1 MNLIDRVVDYFAP
14 RAGRDRI
21 KARAQST
28 AIMNYD
34 AASKGRRTYGWKS
47 PATAADAAAYG
58 QRPQM
63 RQLSRDMIRNRP
75 LAARAQ
81 SVVTGS
87 VVGTGIVPSMN
98 MPAGDDAAKTKAFEV
113 LRGHLWSPAIDAL
126 GENTLFGLQTIVM
139 NTVFSDGEIFV
150 RQRIRDLRSNPN
162 LKIPLQLELIEAD
175 YLDTTLMSNG
185 ANQVMEG
192 VEYGPTGAIEAY
204 HFWNRHPGDIRMP
217 LSGLKSTRWP
227 ASRVLHI
234 RKSDRPG
241 QLRGVPWLA
250 PVMMTLGEIS
260 DYVEAQILKQRMAA
274 LVAGVITAGVDGS
287 NPDTKKLEDLSPGAL
302 VSVPEGSEISWTSP
316 PRVDGYGEFIKQA
329 VGMIAIGVG
338 VTYESVSGDLSQ
350 VNFSSAQMGHMVM
363 DRNVEIWQIMV
374 INQFCEGVERW
385 LIDAWKL
392 VSSYPKQS
400 FALDWTA
407 PRRPLINPRN
417 DIPALIEEI
426 DAGLNSRQRV
436 QRQLG
441 RVPDV
446 IRRERVED
454 MEQDKLAGLTPP
466 KPGAATD
473 PKAAADLALPDDG
486 VEPGIKG
493 HAK

>member
-1 MNLIDRVVDYFAP
+1 MNVLDRVVDFFAP
-14 RAGRDRI
+14 QAGLDRI
-21 KARAQST
+21 RARAKSQ

-47 PATAADAAAYG
+47 PATSADAAAYG
-58 QRPQM
+58 QRPQL
-63 RQLSRDMIRNRP
+63 RQLSRDVIRNRP

-87 VVGTGIVPSMN
+87 TVGTGIVPSLA
-98 MPAGDDAAKTKAFEV
+98 MPGGTENAKNDAFAT
-113 LRGHLWSPAIDAL
+113 LRAHLWSSDIDAL

-150 RQRIRDLRSNPN
+150 RQRIRDTRFNPN
-162 LKIPLQLELIEAD
+162 LKIPLQIELIEAD
-175 YLDTTLMSNG
+175 YLNTTVMSQG
-185 ANQVMEG
+185 ANQVIEG

-204 HFWNRHPGDIRMP
+204 HFWNRHPGEIRMP
-217 LSGLKSTRWP
+217 RTGLDTTRWP

-241 QLRGVPWLA
+241 QLRGVPWLS

-260 DYVEAQILKQRMAA
+260 DYIEAQILKQRMAA
-274 LVAGVITAGVDGS
+274 LVAGVISAAADGN
-287 NPDTKKLEDLSPGAL
+287 NPNTKALEDLSPGAL
-302 VSVPEGSEISWTSP
+302 VTVPEGSEVSWTSP
-316 PRVDGYGEFIKQA
+316 PKVDGYAEFIKQA
-329 VGMIAIGVG
+329 VAMIAVGIGI
-338 VTYESVSGDLSQ
+338 TYESLSGDLSQ

-363 DRNVEIWQIMV
+363 DRNVEIWQIMLV
-374 INQFCEGVERW
+374 NQFCEGVERW

-392 VSSYPKQS
+392 MPTYPKKS
-400 FALDWTA
+400 FTLDWTA

-417 DIPALIEEI
+417 DIPAMVDEI
-426 DAGLNSRQRV
+426 DAGLSSRQRK

-441 RVPDV
+441 LDPAT

-454 MEQDKLAGLTPP
+454 MKADRDAGLTPIVPKSESTP
-466 KPGAATD
+466 KPTVELAQPIGA
-473 PKAAADLALPDDG
+473 PKPDVTG
-486 VEPGIKG
+486 VEK
-493 HAK
+493 

>member
-1 MNLIDRVVDYFAP
+1 MNVIDRVVNFFAP
-14 RAGRDRI
+14 QAGLSRI
-21 KARAQST
+21 KARAQSSVL
-28 AIMNYD
+28 MNYD

-58 QRPQM
+58 QRPQL
-63 RQLSRDMIRNRP
+63 RQLSRDVIRNRP

-81 SVVTGS
+81 SVITGS
-87 VVGTGIVPSMN
+87 VVGTGIVPSLN
-98 MPAGDDAAKTKAFEV
+98 MSGASEEAKQAAFDT
-113 LRGHLWSPAIDAL
+113 LRKHVWSPNIDAL

-150 RQRIRDLRSNPN
+150 RQRIREARFNPG
-162 LKIPLQLELIEAD
+162 LTIPLQLELIEAD
-175 YLDTTLMSNG
+175 YLNVTITSQG
-185 ANQVMEG
+185 QNQVIEG

-204 HFWNRHPGDIRMP
+204 HFWNRHPGDIRVP
-217 LSGLKSTRWP
+217 QNGLISTRWP

-234 RKSDRPG
+234 RRADRPG

-274 LVAGVITAGVDGS
+274 LVAGVITSTADGGPA
-287 NPDTKKLEDLSPGAL
+287 NTKALEDLAPGAL
-302 VSVPEGSEISWTSP
+302 VNVPEGSEISWTNP
-316 PRVDGYGEFIKQA
+316 PRVDGYAEFIKQA
-329 VGMIAIGVG
+329 VAMIAVGIG
-338 VTYESVSGDLSQ
+338 VTYESLSGDLSQ

-363 DRNVEIWQIMV
+363 DRNVEIWQIML

-385 LIDAWKL
+385 LIEAWRL
-392 VSSYPKQS
+392 MPT
-400 FALDWTA
+400 FPTMAFELDWTA

-417 DIPALIEEI
+417 DIPAMVEEI
-426 DAGLNSRQRV
+426 DAGLSSRQRK

-441 RVPDV
+441 LDPET

-454 MEQDKLAGLTPP
+454 MNADKAAGLPP
-466 KPGAATD
+466 IMSKTSDQTKSATTAVQ
-473 PKAAADLALPDDG
+473 PNTAQEPDA
-486 VEPGIKG
+486 KG
-493 HAK
+493 TSK

>member
-1 MNLIDRVVDYFAP
+1 MNVLDRVVDFFAP
-14 RAGRDRI
+14 QAGLDRI
-21 KARAQST
+21 RARAKSQ

-47 PATAADAAAYG
+47 PATSADAAAYG
-58 QRPQM
+58 QRPQL
-63 RQLSRDMIRNRP
+63 RQLSRDVIRNRP

-87 VVGTGIVPSMN
+87 TVGTGIVPSLAML
-98 MPAGDDAAKTKAFEV
+98 GGTDKAKTEAFAT
-113 LRGHLWSPAIDAL
+113 LRAHLWSSDIDAL

-150 RQRIRDLRSNPN
+150 RQRIRDTRFNPG

-175 YLDTTLMSNG
+175 YLNTTVMSNG
-185 ANQVMEG
+185 ANQVIEG

-204 HFWNRHPGDIRMP
+204 HFWNRHPGEIRMP
-217 LSGLKSTRWP
+217 QTGLASTRWP

-260 DYVEAQILKQRMAA
+260 DYIEAQILKQRMAA
-274 LVAGVITAGVDGS
+274 LVAGVISAATDGN
-287 NPDTKKLEDLSPGAL
+287 NPNTKSLEDLSPGAL
-302 VSVPEGSEISWTSP
+302 VTVPEGSEVSWTSP
-316 PRVDGYGEFIKQA
+316 PKVDGYAEFIKQA
-329 VGMIAIGVG
+329 VAMIAVGIGI
-338 VTYESVSGDLSQ
+338 TYESLSGDLSQ

-363 DRNVEIWQIMV
+363 DRNVEIWQIML

-392 VSSYPKQS
+392 MPS
-400 FALDWTA
+400 FPQKTFSLDWTA

-417 DIPALIEEI
+417 DIPAMVDEI
-426 DAGLNSRQRV
+426 DAGLSSRQRK

-441 RVPDV
+441 LDPAT

-454 MEQDKLAGLTPP
+454 MKADQAAGLTPIVPKSDSTP
-466 KPGAATD
+466 KPTV
-473 PKAAADLALPDDG
+473 DLAQPVGASKPDVTG
-486 VEPGIKG
+486 VEK
-493 HAK
+493 